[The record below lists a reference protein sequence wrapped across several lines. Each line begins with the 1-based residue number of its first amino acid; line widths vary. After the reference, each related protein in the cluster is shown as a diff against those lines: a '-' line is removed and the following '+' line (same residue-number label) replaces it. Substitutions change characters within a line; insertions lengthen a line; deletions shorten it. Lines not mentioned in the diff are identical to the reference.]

1 MAMCPRYGAKTFE
14 ADAKFIAACAGNA
27 EPGWR
32 YALETTKLLLDPH
45 NIGDRSTLVR
55 QMERQLLTEWEPAM
69 YNHPACVG
77 ELRDTDPLPFG
88 AYFGTPVQDVPE
100 DYLRWFYHTFSR
112 ERRGCALIQYI
123 RNVLRIDD
131 AG

>member
-1 MAMCPRYGAKTFE
+1 MGSWHWGWRDDIEAPGSVFAMSRPGHATAVAMCPRYGAKTFE

-55 QMERQLLTEWEPAM
+55 QMERQLLTVRAVLGIIFRRVQRDAPLGTLG
-69 YNHPACVG
+69 PVSVG
-77 ELRDTDPLPFG
+77 ALSGPLHV
-88 AYFGTPVQDVPE
+88 Y
-100 DYLRWFYHTFSR
+100 
-112 ERRGCALIQYI
+112 
-123 RNVLRIDD
+123 
-131 AG
+131 